1 MPRDAAPVVT
11 HRLQSSSPCSRC
23 RGSSASIVLVRLLSF
38 AASVNGLRPRCKC
51 SVAVAANT
59 SSGPRSTSRMGLP
72 MGLRAIYPRF
82 AFCTFAPRSKKKAK
96 GERGMSCTGLRLT
109 TATSALAALRPLHE
123 HTRRA
128 HACRARSTRTHH
140 ACAPRQPC
148 TRTTRQHALKSLAAV
163 LESLATG
170 CPSAGSPLAHLA
182 RMRSTNTLA
191 TSAAR
196 PHASPTCCACHPPPP
211 LHVASVRRV
220 LMTLIESKTIDTM
233 KMTENTMDDA
243 SECVPTLTCGSYAP
257 NPIRPHDAKHLS
269 HSYQNKTPSNTPMAM
284 EGPPF

>member
-1 MPRDAAPVVT
+1 
-11 HRLQSSSPCSRC
+11 
-23 RGSSASIVLVRLLSF
+23 
-38 AASVNGLRPRCKC
+38 
-51 SVAVAANT
+51 
-59 SSGPRSTSRMGLP
+59 MGLP
-72 MGLRAIYPRF
+72 MGLRAIYARF

-96 GERGMSCTGLRLT
+96 AERGMSCTGLRLT

-170 CPSAGSPLAHLA
+170 CPSAGSPLAHLS

-191 TSAAR
+191 ISAAR
-196 PHASPTCCACHPPPP
+196 PQASPSCCACHPPPP
-211 LHVASVRRV
+211 LLVASVRRV
-220 LMTLIESKTIDTM
+220 LLALFESKPIVTM
-233 KMTENTMDDA
+233 KMSEITMVDA
-243 SECVPTLTCGSYAP
+243 SECVPSRSCGSYAP
-257 NPIRPHDAKHLS
+257 NPIRPLVAKHLS

>member
-38 AASVNGLRPRCKC
+38 AASVNGLRPMCKC

-72 MGLRAIYPRF
+72 MGLRAIYARF

-128 HACRARSTRTHH
+128 HACRARSSRTHH

-148 TRTTRQHALKSLAAV
+148 TCSHAATRAHVKKLGCRARVTGHWLTVGRLAAGTSSV
-163 LESLATG
+163 NALCNA
-170 CPSAGSPLAHLA
+170 
-182 RMRSTNTLA
+182 LA

-196 PHASPTCCACHPPPP
+196 EAHASSTRYACHPPPT
-211 LHVASVRRV
+211 LHR
-220 LMTLIESKTIDTM
+220 
-233 KMTENTMDDA
+233 
-243 SECVPTLTCGSYAP
+243 PPPYAE
-257 NPIRPHDAKHLS
+257 
-269 HSYQNKTPSNTPMAM
+269 T
-284 EGPPF
+284 